1 MPDFPPTE
9 EAPLSSVS
17 EVDIFNGIK
26 VRAKLLAPNL
36 DAIAFGSLLEESLK
50 VWTREERT
58 GVWVFVPNPKSSL
71 IPAALDQGFDFHHAK
86 PGYAALIKWIGPGA
100 SMIPRQPFAS
110 VGVGAVIFNQR
121 EELLCVMEKNGPT
134 AGRNMWKIPTGS
146 ADPGE
151 NIGRAAEREVWE
163 ETQIEAKFD
172 KLLLFRQR
180 YPDPKRNTDLYFV
193 CSLKLEN
200 PEIQQKLVIDTTELE
215 DAKWMP
221 FKEYLSQPCWKENS
235 VYRDHINPVIE
246 LYKHGKYNALSM
258 EVGGAAS
265 TYQAA
270 YGNHAIYSTFTRA
283 YSTGP
288 KPNHR
293 LPMLQRPLR
302 SGLNLIRR
310 LSRMA

>member
-193 CSLKLEN
+193 CSLKLEVSISLSSLSL
-200 PEIQQKLVIDTTELE
+200 PIDRSDSCLFFSFAPGLMEESGDPAEARDRHDRARGRQVDALQGVPLPALLE
-215 DAKWMP
+215 
-221 FKEYLSQPCWKENS
+221 
-235 VYRDHINPVIE
+235 
-246 LYKHGKYNALSM
+246 GKQR
-258 EVGGAAS
+258 V
-265 TYQAA
+265 Q
-270 YGNHAIYSTFTRA
+270 
-283 YSTGP
+283 GP
-288 KPNHR
+288 H
-293 LPMLQRPLR
+293 
-302 SGLNLIRR
+302 
-310 LSRMA
+310 